1 MRKKLKWILTAVILI
16 VAGGIGMY
24 NLWDRTPSGDL
35 PEEEAVPVQRGGG
48 PLNVNAMVVKGQLMT
63 DDIYATGSLLPDE
76 EVELSFE
83 TSGKI
88 VAINFTEGTAVKKG
102 DLLAKVNDETLQA
115 QLSKYMSQ
123 LKLAED
129 RVYRQNTLLAK
140 DAVSQEA
147 YEQAQTELAMLK
159 ADIELVEANIRLT
172 ELRAPFDG
180 IIGLRNISEGAYA
193 SPNSV
198 VAKLTKRAPIKIEF
212 YVPERYS
219 NQIRKGTPLTFAV
232 EGVLKSFP
240 AVVYAVE
247 SQVENDTRK
256 FPVRAIYPNT
266 NNELMPGRYVNV
278 RIRMAEIPDAIAVP
292 SEALVP
298 ELGIDKVFLY
308 KDGKAQPVAVETGLR
323 TDAMVQVVKGL
334 QMGDTV
340 ITSGTLQL
348 RTDLPVK
355 LDRID

>member
-1 MRKKLKWILTAVILI
+1 
-16 VAGGIGMY
+16 
-24 NLWDRTPSGDL
+24 
-35 PEEEAVPVQRGGG
+35 
-48 PLNVNAMVVKGQLMT
+48 
-63 DDIYATGSLLPDE
+63 
-76 EVELSFE
+76 
-83 TSGKI
+83 
-88 VAINFTEGTAVKKG
+88 
-102 DLLAKVNDETLQA
+102 
-115 QLSKYMSQ
+115 MSQ

-198 VAKLTKRAPIKIEF
+198 VAKLTKRSPIKIEF

-219 NQIRKGTPLTFAV
+219 NQIRKGTPLTFEV

-308 KDGKAQPVAVETGLR
+308 KNGKAQPVAVETGLR
-323 TDAMVQVVKGL
+323 TDAMVQIIKGL

>member
-1 MRKKLKWILTAVILI
+1 MKFIIKHEIRGRLRIHVVQRKMTCAEADILFWYLDRQSNITDVKVYERTADAVICYTGERAALI
-16 VAGGIGMY
+16 RLLKNFRYEDAAAPETIVRNSGRKLNASYKEKLIAKVLLHYGGRLLIPAPLRAGLVTIRSLRYLAAGLRCIRERKIEVPLLDATAIGVSVLRQDFNTAGSVMFLLGIGE
-24 NLWDRTPSGDL
+24 LLEEWTHKKSVGDL
-35 PEEEAVPVQRGGG
+35 ARSMS
-48 PLNVNAMVVKGQLMT
+48 LNIKKVWLKRDGQEIL
-63 DDIYATGSLLPDE
+63 
-76 EVELSFE
+76 V
-83 TSGKI
+83 
-88 VAINFTEGTAVKKG
+88 
-102 DLLAKVNDETLQA
+102 
-115 QLSKYMSQ
+115 
-123 LKLAED
+123 
-129 RVYRQNTLLAK
+129 
-140 DAVSQEA
+140 
-147 YEQAQTELAMLK
+147 K
-159 ADIELVEANIRLT
+159 AD
-172 ELRAPFDG
+172 
-180 IIGLRNISEGAYA
+180 
-193 SPNSV
+193 
-198 VAKLTKRAPIKIEF
+198 
-212 YVPERYS
+212 
-219 NQIRKGTPLTFAV
+219 QIRKGTPLTFEV